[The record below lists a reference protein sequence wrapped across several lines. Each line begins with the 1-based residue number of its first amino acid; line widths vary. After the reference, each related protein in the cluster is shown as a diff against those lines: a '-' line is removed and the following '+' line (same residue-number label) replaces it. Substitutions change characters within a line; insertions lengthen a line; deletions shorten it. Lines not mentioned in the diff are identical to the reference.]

1 MKFPAIDAYR
11 CRIFI
16 TGLIALLISS
26 IAAILAGIYLGS
38 ASDIIA
44 YLPALLILVPP
55 SINMRGSIS
64 GVLASR
70 LASSMHLGGFEISFS
85 KKSIMG
91 MNISASLAIS
101 IIIAFALGIIVS
113 AISAAFGFHGISPV
127 DLTVI
132 SIISGLISSL
142 VVMGFTVLVILIS
155 YRYEIDLDMIGSPAV
170 TTVADLVTIPILI
183 VTALF
188 VLGID
193 SGVRMLLIVPV
204 AVLLIASF
212 YTAFRT
218 DEEITEI
225 CREMILLLIPLSV
238 ICTFAGIIYA
248 EDLDMLV
255 TFTVFLIILTPFT
268 GCCGSIGGILCS
280 RLATG
285 MHMGEINPHLLP
297 SKEIAWHFI
306 LSYLYV
312 LILMP
317 FLALLADFCAGILG
331 MNSPGPAV
339 MLMICVITGLIVITF
354 VNLVAYTTASISFRK
369 GYDPDNFG
377 IPVIT
382 SFIDLIGATMLVTV
396 IGLLI

>member
-1 MKFPAIDAYR
+1 MKFPVIDGYQ
-11 CRIFI
+11 CRIFA
-16 TGLIALLISS
+16 TGLVALLISS

-38 ASDIIA
+38 ASEIIA

-70 LASSMHLGGFEISFS
+70 LASSMHLGGFEIRFS
-85 KKSIMG
+85 KNSLLG
-91 MNISASLAIS
+91 MNINASLAIS
-101 IIIAFALGIIVS
+101 IIIAFVLGIIVYI
-113 AISAAFGFHGISPV
+113 ISAAFGFYEMTPF
-127 DLTVI
+127 DLVTI
-132 SIISGLISSL
+132 SIFSGLISSL
-142 VVMGFTVLVILIS
+142 VVMGFTILVILIS

-170 TTVADLVTIPILI
+170 TTIADLVTIPILI
-183 VTALF
+183 ISALII
-188 VLGID
+188 LGIED
-193 SGVRMLLIVPV
+193 SLRMLLIIPM
-204 AVLLIASF
+204 AVLLLASF
-212 YTAFRT
+212 YTALRT
-218 DEEITEI
+218 DEDVRTI
-225 CREMILLLIPLSV
+225 CREMILLLIPLAV

-248 EDLDMLV
+248 QDIEMLV

-297 SKEIAWHFI
+297 SKEIAGHFI

-317 FLALLADFCAGILG
+317 LLALLSDYSAGLLG
-331 MNSPGPAV
+331 MNSPGISV
-339 MLMICVITGLIVITF
+339 MLTVCTITGLIVITF

-382 SFIDLIGATMLVTV
+382 SFIDLIGATTLVTV
-396 IGLLI
+396 INLLI